1 MNTRIKKLRNSL
13 NLSQKE
19 FGAKIGLKPTSMC
32 DIENGRCNI
41 NQRVIISICAKFN
54 VNEEWLKYG
63 KGEMF
68 NLNDKKF
75 NEFFEIYKQ
84 LTKPLQDYLI
94 NCAKNLL
101 EAQNKL

>member
-41 NQRVIISICAKFN
+41 NERVIISICAKFN

-63 KGEMF
+63 RGEMF
-68 NLNDKKF
+68 NINDKKF
-75 NEFFEIYKQ
+75 NEFFEIYKH
-84 LTKPLQDYLI
+84 LTKPLQNFLI
-94 NCAKNLL
+94 KTSKNLIVN
-101 EAQNKL
+101 QRKL